1 MSYEQTHDWVATQS
15 KEEASQ
21 PAAAKRDRQTIIL
34 NGFASG
40 ESRVVLAEE
49 AMLNIMFKTHGSETT
64 RNLFKVE
71 TGRELPEMHRQTDAL
86 QDVQGTGFGIL
97 DASAPAFAAVAR
109 NVIAES
115 QAWLKRSSLQWRA
128 ALAAVA
134 GLAMADDATVQTET
148 AVPPLMEAARADDAA
163 RVAALLSAGADPHA
177 SVAVNDGR
185 SGLSFGDTALSVA
198 ARHASPAVA
207 SLLIEADVEV
217 NAETHYHITPLANAA
232 ASNSAAMVELLVQAG
247 ANLESPDVTGRT
259 PLMLAALSN
268 DVVVAQRLLALGADL
283 GARDEGGRNPL
294 MWAVGA
300 NSRAMAEMLIAAGDN
315 LRHVTDYGETV
326 LMAAAGS
333 RRVEG
338 EVIVWLLEQGLDVN
352 AVDSHGETVLT
363 RAAGWS
369 RPEVVRMLLDH
380 GADATL
386 RTHDGR
392 LAADFAADN
401 PDIHRTNVYW
411 RLNDARFE

>member
-1 MSYEQTHDWVATQS
+1 MIRLRSALVA
-15 KEEASQ
+15 
-21 PAAAKRDRQTIIL
+21 
-34 NGFASG
+34 
-40 ESRVVLAEE
+40 V
-49 AMLNIMFKTHGSETT
+49 
-64 RNLFKVE
+64 
-71 TGRELPEMHRQTDAL
+71 
-86 QDVQGTGFGIL
+86 
-97 DASAPAFAAVAR
+97 
-109 NVIAES
+109 
-115 QAWLKRSSLQWRA
+115 
-128 ALAAVA
+128 ALAAVVGPA
-134 GLAMADDATVQTET
+134 IAEDAAVHDGTT
-148 AVPPLMEAARADDAA
+148 VPPLMEAARADDAA
-163 RVAALLSAGADPHA
+163 RVAALLSAGADPHE

-207 SLLIEADVEV
+207 SLLIEAGVDV
-217 NAETHYHITPLANAA
+217 NIETHYHVTPLANAA
-232 ASNSAAMVELLVQAG
+232 AHNSASMVELLLQAG
-247 ANLESPDVTGRT
+247 ANPEAPDVKGRT

-268 DVVVAQRLLALGADL
+268 DVAVAHRLLALGADL

-300 NSRAMAEMLIAAGDN
+300 NTRAMAEMLVAAGDD

-333 RRVEG
+333 RLVAVE
-338 EVIVWLLEQGLDVN
+338 VLVWLLEQGLDVN
-352 AVDSHGETVLT
+352 AIDSYGETVLT

-369 RPEVVRMLLDH
+369 RPEVVRILLDH

-392 LAADFAADN
+392 LAADFAAEN